1 MKPFNLLF
9 LLSFLLVNYS
19 LFSQEHR
26 ILLDEIYS
34 DWDEITGVTDSNDVS
49 TGIDL
54 YSLKATNYD
63 NFLFLLLKMNTE
75 INLQDL
81 NSITLYID
89 SDNNS
94 STGYSINGIGAEL
107 EYKFGDRSGKFY
119 YDNTSRSISHE
130 HIGLIALPTVTSN
143 IFEMNINLN
152 SIIDGRT
159 LFPDSTMLIII
170 RDNVTNGDIIPNES
184 GGYFYNIGNHLP
196 QLEAQYSIKK
206 LDKSNLRIVTYNV
219 ERDNLFE
226 TSNKEAHRR
235 IFNSINPDII
245 GFQEIY
251 NHTAQQTAD
260 LIEQFLPSDQ
270 GKTWYSSKVG
280 SDVITVSRFPISKS
294 FAIDNNAAFVINLE
308 EHQRDL
314 LFISAHTPC
323 CDNNDSRQREIDNF
337 MSFIRESKEEGGVL
351 TMEKNSPIVIVG
363 DMNLVGYNQ
372 QQTTL
377 ITGEIVN
384 HNIYGES
391 FMPDWDSTYFTDSK
405 PITTHM
411 PSTFTWYN
419 EGSSFS
425 PGRLDYVVYSNSVMS
440 VANSYALFTKALPQD
455 SLTLYNL
462 ERNDVTSVADHI
474 PVIVDFEFSPT
485 VSVTNESDLDYQF
498 SLSQNYPNPFNPSTT
513 IKYSVPDNG
522 LSATSQ
528 YVKLVIF
535 DILGQEVATL
545 INKEQIAGNYQ
556 VQFDASTLTSGN
568 YFYKLTIGS
577 SINSDNNIS
586 ESKKML
592 LLK

>member
-9 LLSFLLVNYS
+9 LLFILVVNIS

-26 ILLDEIYS
+26 IILDEIYS
-34 DWDEITGVTDSNDVS
+34 DWDNISEVSDSNDAS
-49 TGIDL
+49 TLIDL
-54 YSLKATNYD
+54 YTLKVTNYGD
-63 NFLFLLLKMNTE
+63 FLFLLVEMNTE

-94 STGYSINGIGAEL
+94 STGFSINGIGAEL
-107 EYKFGDRSGKFY
+107 EYKFGDRNGRFY
-119 YDNTSRSISHE
+119 YDNTSKYISHKD
-130 HIGLIALPTVTSN
+130 IGLITLPTVTSN

-152 SIIDGRT
+152 SIIDGHI
-159 LFPDSTMLIII
+159 LFPDSTIRVIIK
-170 RDNVTNGDIIPNES
+170 DNVLNGDIIPNEN
-184 GGYFYNIGNHLP
+184 GGYLYNFENNLP
-196 QLEAQYSIKK
+196 QLKLHYSIKK
-206 LDKSNLRIVTYNV
+206 LDESNLRIVTYNV

-235 IFNSINPDII
+235 IFNAIDPDII

-260 LIEQFLPSDQ
+260 LIGQFLPPNR
-270 GKTWYSSKVG
+270 GEIWYSSKVG
-280 SDVITVSRFPISKS
+280 SDIITVSRYPISNN
-294 FAIDNNAAFVINLE
+294 FAIDNNAAFIIDLE
-308 EHQRDL
+308 EHQREL

-337 MSFIRESKEEGGVL
+337 MSFIREAKEEGGVL
-351 TMEKNSPIVIVG
+351 TLEKDSPIVVVG

-372 QQTTL
+372 QQKTL
-377 ITGEIVN
+377 VTGNIVN
-384 HNIYGES
+384 TNIYGEA
-391 FMPDWDSTYFTDSK
+391 FLPDWDSTHFTDSK

-440 VANSYALFTKALPQD
+440 VENSYALFTKALPQD
-455 SLTLYNL
+455 SLTLHNL

-474 PVIVDFEFSPT
+474 PVIVDFKFSPM
-485 VSVTNESDLDYQF
+485 VSVTNNSDLDYAF
-498 SLSQNYPNPFNPSTT
+498 SLSQNYPNPFNPTTT
-513 IKYSVPDNG
+513 IKYSISVG
-522 LSATSQ
+522 KEMLRAT
-528 YVKLVIF
+528 YVQLKIY
-535 DILGQEVATL
+535 DILGREVAIL
-545 INKEQIAGNYQ
+545 VNEHQVAGNYE
-556 VQFDASTLTSGN
+556 VKFDAGKLTSGN
-568 YFYKLTIGS
+568 YFYTLS
-577 SINSDNNIS
+577 SSGKI

-592 LLK
+592 LIK